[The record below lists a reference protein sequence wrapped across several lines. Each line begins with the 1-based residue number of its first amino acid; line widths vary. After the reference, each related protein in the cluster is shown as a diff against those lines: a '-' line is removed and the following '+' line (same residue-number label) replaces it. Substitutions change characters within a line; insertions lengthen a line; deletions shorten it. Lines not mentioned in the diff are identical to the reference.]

1 MGKELFVMKITSK
14 FLGEIEI
21 NEEQIIHFPNGIPG
35 FEEEKQFV
43 ILPLEEQSPFAI
55 LQSVHHSHVGFVVVY
70 PFSFY
75 PDYAF
80 DLAEEDIEKLKLNS
94 PDDCLTYTIM
104 TLKEPFADS
113 TINLKAPIVINVK
126 EKIGKQLILH
136 DSDYPIRFPLSEV
149 RGKEGK

>member
-1 MGKELFVMKITSK
+1 MKIASK
-14 FLGEIEI
+14 FFGEIDI

-35 FEEEKQFV
+35 FEDEKQFV

-55 LQSVHHSHVGFVVVY
+55 LQSIHHSHVGFVIAY

-80 DLAEEDIEKLKLNS
+80 DLTEEDIEKLKLNS
-94 PDDCLTYTIM
+94 PDECLTYTIM

-113 TINLKAPIVINVK
+113 TINLKAPIVINAK

-136 DSDYPIRFPLSEV
+136 DSDYPIRFPLSKV
-149 RGKEGK
+149 CGKEGK

>member
-1 MGKELFVMKITSK
+1 MKITSK

-21 NEEQIIHFPNGIPG
+21 NKEQIIYFPNGLPG
-35 FEEEKQFV
+35 FEDEKQFV

-55 LQSVHHSHVGFVVVY
+55 LQSIYHSHVGFVIAY

-80 DLAEEDIEKLKLNS
+80 DLADEDIKKLKLRS
-94 PDDCLTYTIM
+94 PDDCVTYTIM
-104 TLKEPFADS
+104 TLKEPFAKS
-113 TINLKAPIVINVK
+113 TINLKAPIVINTK
-126 EKIGKQLILH
+126 KKIGKQLILH

-149 RGKEGK
+149 FGKEEK

>member
-1 MGKELFVMKITSK
+1 MKITSK

-43 ILPLEEQSPFAI
+43 ILLLEERSPFAI
-55 LQSVHHSHVGFVVVY
+55 LQSIHHSHVGFVIAY

-80 DLAEEDIEKLKLNS
+80 DLADEDIEKLKLSS
-94 PDDCLTYTIM
+94 PDDCVTYTIM
-104 TLKEPFADS
+104 TLKEPFSES

-126 EKIGKQLILH
+126 EKMGKQLILH
-136 DSDYPIRFPLSEV
+136 DSNYPIRFPVSEAC
-149 RGKEGK
+149 GKEEK